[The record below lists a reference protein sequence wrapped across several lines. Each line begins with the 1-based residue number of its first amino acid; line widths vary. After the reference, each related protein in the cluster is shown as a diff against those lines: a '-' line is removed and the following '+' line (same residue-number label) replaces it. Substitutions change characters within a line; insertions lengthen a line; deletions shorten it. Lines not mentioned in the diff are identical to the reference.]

1 MARFTGYTKSGK
13 RSAPSISGTS
23 NSGSVGVPTPME
35 MKSSGATTNAG
46 SAADAVSVGSLY
58 GALRQSAPKYDDI
71 AATGARLRAEEKIT
85 AMKAE
90 ADMHSAGINAAA
102 TVAAAKEQAKAME
115 DQASATKTGGVM
127 SAIGSIATAGI
138 GLLSDESTKH
148 TIDSIDDALETL
160 RNLKPVTFFYK
171 EEFSSSP
178 ERVHHGFIAQEY
190 QTVMPDA
197 TYYDETIGKMCID
210 TSELIALLVRANQ
223 QLETR
228 LTRLEAKQAL
238 ATV

>member
-1 MARFTGYTKSGK
+1 MARFASTRAPIINPISSSGEVGIPKPMPLKSG
-13 RSAPSISGTS
+13 GVTTS
-23 NSGSVGVPTPME
+23 
-35 MKSSGATTNAG
+35 AG

-58 GALRQSAPKYDDI
+58 GAMRESAPSYDDI
-71 AATGARLRAEEKIT
+71 AATGARLRAEENIT

-90 ADMHSAGINAAA
+90 ADMHSAGIGAAA
-102 TVAAAKEQAKAME
+102 AVASAEEQAKGMKA
-115 DQASATKTGGVM
+115 QASATKTGGIM
-127 SAIGSIATAGI
+127 SAVGGIASAA
-138 GLLSDESTKH
+138 LPLMMSDESTKH

-160 RNLKPVTFFYK
+160 RNLRPVTFYYK
-171 EEFSSSP
+171 EEFSGSP
-178 ERVHHGFIAQEY
+178 ERMHHGFIAQEY
-190 QTVMPDA
+190 ETVMPDA

-210 TSELIALLVRANQ
+210 TGDLIALLVRANQ